1 VQEAPTGTGAATSS
15 IAASALNAFKP
26 MKFHHNGHAGP
37 IGAASDIDIAG
48 AGFSH

>member
-1 VQEAPTGTGAATSS
+1 VQEAPTRTGAATSS
-15 IAASALNAFKP
+15 IAASNAFKP

>member
-1 VQEAPTGTGAATSS
+1 
-15 IAASALNAFKP
+15 